1 MNCMSEDS
9 KNDDYV
15 LMGGGI
21 STERMTKKRKS
32 PVTSIEDQRNAE
44 KEI

>member
-1 MNCMSEDS
+1 MSEDS
-9 KNDDYV
+9 KDKEYV
-15 LMGGGI
+15 PMGGGI

-32 PVTSIEDQRNAE
+32 LETEVEEEGNAE